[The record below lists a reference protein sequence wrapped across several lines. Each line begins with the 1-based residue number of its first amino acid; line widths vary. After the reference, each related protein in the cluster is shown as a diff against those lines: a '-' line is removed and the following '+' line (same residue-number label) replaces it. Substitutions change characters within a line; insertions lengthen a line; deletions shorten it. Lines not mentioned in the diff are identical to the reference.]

1 MFDFLTIDFV
11 RHFPVI
17 AVMGLFLCAFLVEI
31 FGAKNKY
38 IRNTIALV
46 AAFGAFALIAS
57 LIKPVLIDGEILTYW
72 MGNWE
77 PVAGYAIGIGYE
89 IDALNMF
96 FALLVVTT
104 ILLAAIYSIKYMARD
119 HHLGHYYTL
128 FLMLSGS
135 VLGLVLTGDIFNMF
149 VMIEIM
155 TFASVAL
162 TAFRNNKFGSLE
174 AAFKYLIIGSIGSSM
189 TLAGIALLY
198 AQCHTLNMAQI
209 SAALATGLTPTSVLA
224 FALMFAGF
232 GVKSYI
238 VPFHAPA
245 ADAYMTAPS
254 SISMVFS
261 GMVNKAGVYGMIRL
275 VYIIFRA
282 MDLAP
287 LQLLLVTFGTVTM
300 FLGVTMALA
309 QHDFKRLLA
318 FHSISQIGY
327 VITAISLGTFL
338 GLEAGL
344 FHAMNHTLFKG
355 LLFLTAGAVLYATG
369 TCDLDKLGG
378 LAKKMPKTAICFLVG
393 AFSISGLPPFNGFAS
408 KWMVYQ
414 SVYAKAI
421 ESGNFAYAFVTVV
434 ALVVSVMTLAS
445 FIKVTQAVFF
455 GQLPKHL
462 EDTKEVPLLMR
473 VPMWIMSALCILS
486 GIFYRQVETYL
497 LKPAAQAALNVTNYI
512 EAMMG
517 QDAVLNSG
525 ISNIT
530 VTSTEPVTLWN
541 PTLWL
546 ILFAIVLIAVF
557 IVVIMGENTRG
568 RVLAKTE
575 EDAEDGKYATFFGG
589 EQSVHS
595 HVAGSDLFWGFKHD
609 FKGYFK
615 FVQGMHSGVV
625 NDYALWAVVG
635 AALITVFMFVLFVFI
650 H

>member
-1 MFDFLTIDFV
+1 MFSFLTLDFV
-11 RHFPVI
+11 KHFPVI

-31 FGAKNKY
+31 FGAKNKI
-38 IRNTIALV
+38 IRNTITLI
-46 AAFGAFALIAS
+46 AAFGAFALITA
-57 LIKPVLIDGEILTYW
+57 LIKPVLIDGNILAYW

-77 PVAGYAIGIGYE
+77 PVEGYAIGIGYE

-162 TAFRNNKFGSLE
+162 TAFRNNKNGALE
-174 AAFKYLIIGSIGSSM
+174 AGFKYLIVGSIGSSM

-209 SAALATGLTPTSVLA
+209 SAALANGLTPTTVLA

-232 GVKSYI
+232 GVKSYL

-245 ADAYMTAPS
+245 ADAYMTAPT

-282 MDLAP
+282 MDLPA
-287 LQLLLVTFGTVTM
+287 LQLMLATFGTVTM
-300 FLGVTMALA
+300 FVGVTMALA

-327 VITAISLGTFL
+327 VITAIGLATVL

-369 TCDLDKLGG
+369 TTDLDKLGG
-378 LAKKMPKTAICFLVG
+378 LAKKMPKTAICFLIG

-408 KWMVYQ
+408 KWMIYQ
-414 SVYAKAI
+414 ATYQKAA
-421 ESGNFAYAFVTVV
+421 ETGNFAYAFVTIV

-462 EDTKEVPLLMR
+462 EDTKEVPLSMR

-486 GIFYRQVETYL
+486 GVFYSFVEKFL
-497 LKPAAQAALNVTNYI
+497 LAPAAKAVLSVTNYI
-512 EAMMG
+512 DKMMG
-517 QDAVLNSG
+517 EGTAAAAGVVDYAANDVVL
-525 ISNIT
+525 
-530 VTSTEPVTLWN
+530 TLWN
-541 PTLWL
+541 PVLWL
-546 ILFAIVLIAVF
+546 VLFAIVLIAVC
-557 IVVIMGENTRG
+557 IVILTGDKTRG

-575 EDAEDGKYATFFGG
+575 TDSEDGKYATFFGG
-589 EQSVHS
+589 EQSTHS

-615 FVQGMHSGVV
+615 FIQGMHSGVV
-625 NDYALWAVVG
+625 NDYALYAVVG
-635 AALITVFMFVLFVFI
+635 AALITVLMFVFV